1 MENQN
6 YKNENIEREF
16 LNNCKKKTIFKGKEQ
31 SFRMRIKRQRKK
43 IKREMEE
50 LFFKP
55 IIVSKDD
62 MDRFEKK
69 KK

>member
-31 SFRMRIKRQRKK
+31 SSRMRKQFYSIERQ
-43 IKREMEE
+43 
-50 LFFKP
+50 
-55 IIVSKDD
+55 
-62 MDRFEKK
+62 
-69 KK
+69 